1 MEIIKNKTNLDFV
14 SLFKF
19 FGPLSAVIT
28 ILAVVFAFTSMKY
41 GVDFRGGLEIQLK
54 FKAPIETSAVRDVL
68 KEGNFTDILVQTIGE
83 PADATYLLKL
93 GKDTSGDLNKT
104 AQNITNF
111 FNSKFSN
118 SGVEVQKID
127 IVGPKAGKELQ
138 LSAFLAMLWTILS
151 IIIYVALRF
160 DMRFAPGAA
169 VSLLHDAFVV
179 IFFYGITGTQFTL
192 QTVGAILA
200 VIGYSVNDTVVVYDR
215 IRETEGKYPNNT
227 LTQNINLAINETLS
241 RTILTTSTVL
251 VVCLSMLFFGG
262 ESIHDFFLAMFVG
275 CLTGAYSTVYIA
287 APFTIFMEKFIS
299 KKETKT
305 VIA

>member
-1 MEIIKNKTNLDFV
+1 MQILKKTPNIDFV
-14 SLFKF
+14 SLFKY
-19 FGPLSAVIT
+19 FGPLSGIVT
-28 ILAVVFAFTSMKY
+28 VLAVFFAFTTMKF

-54 FKAPIETSAVRDVL
+54 FKAPIETSQVRNVLSEGKFSDVM
-68 KEGNFTDILVQTIGE
+68 VQTIGE
-83 PADATYLLKL
+83 PSDATYLLKL
-93 GKDTSGDLNKT
+93 GKTDGDLNKT
-104 AQNITNF
+104 AQSITDF
-111 FNSKFSN
+111 FNQKFTN
-118 SGVEVQKID
+118 AGVEVQKID

-169 VSLLHDAFVV
+169 VSLLHDALVV
-179 IFFYGITGTQFTL
+179 IFFYSVTGTQFTL

-215 IRETEGKYPNNT
+215 IRETELKYPNNT
-227 LTQNINLAINETLS
+227 LKQNINLAINETMS
-241 RTILTTSTVL
+241 RTLLTTSTVL

-275 CLTGAYSTVYIA
+275 CLTGAYSTIYIA
-287 APFTIFMEKFIS
+287 APFTIFMEKILP
-299 KKETKT
+299 KKVNKT
-305 VIA
+305 VVA